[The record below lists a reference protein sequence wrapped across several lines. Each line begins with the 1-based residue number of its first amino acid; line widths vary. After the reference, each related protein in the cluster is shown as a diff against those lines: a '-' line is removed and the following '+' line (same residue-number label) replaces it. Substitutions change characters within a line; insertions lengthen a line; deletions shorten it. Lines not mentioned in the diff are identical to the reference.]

1 MNEKYAEMPGYLSER
16 IFKGVAFLYAQHLKN
31 PHSPNLPEEVKQR
44 LEFLEKSEGYTR
56 QEIRY
61 VLLLLSLPEIDEVL
75 AKSNILEEAFAAKLH
90 SLH

>member
-1 MNEKYAEMPGYLSER
+1 MNEKYAEMPSYLSEK

-31 PHSPNLPEEVKQR
+31 PQSPNLPEEVRQR

-75 AKSNILEEAFAAKLH
+75 AKSNVLEEAFAAKLH
-90 SLH
+90 SVH